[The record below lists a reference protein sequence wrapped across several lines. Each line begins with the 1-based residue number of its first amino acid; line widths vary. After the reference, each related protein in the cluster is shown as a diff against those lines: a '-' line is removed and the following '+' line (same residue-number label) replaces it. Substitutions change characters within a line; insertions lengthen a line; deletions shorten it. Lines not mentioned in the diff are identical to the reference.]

1 MLGLKNMIAKLK
13 NTLGRVNSWLDEAA
27 EWIIGLEDK
36 PMKIIQTEQ
45 QKEKKIKKLKFFKE
59 TEKH

>member
-1 MLGLKNMIAKLK
+1 MIAKLK